1 MARAQLLLQTFCQ
14 ERFCILL
21 LIRKLNG
28 LTESKVKQNNAR
40 GGGVGWGG
48 VGGGA
53 AHLRRTPCDGLPRCG
68 PGSGPRLSRASA
80 SPVSSGAC
88 AERGSLGEGCSE
100 VHM

>member
-14 ERFCILL
+14 ERNCILR

-28 LTESKVKQNNAR
+28 LRESKLKQNNAR
-40 GGGVGWGG
+40 GVGWGG

-88 AERGSLGEGCSE
+88 AEKGSMGEGCLE